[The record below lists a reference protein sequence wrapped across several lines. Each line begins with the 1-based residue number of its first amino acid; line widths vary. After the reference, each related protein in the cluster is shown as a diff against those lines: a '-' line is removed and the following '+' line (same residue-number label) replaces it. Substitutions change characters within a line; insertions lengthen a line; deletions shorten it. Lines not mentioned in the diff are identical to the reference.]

1 MQARKFPEPDALA
14 EPDAA
19 GADVLVPDE
28 LLELVLDDAVDE
40 LLPQAASRI
49 TAAALAAPASSEV
62 CLTVL
67 LHWTK

>member
-1 MQARKFPEPDALA
+1 MQARKLPLPAAAL
-14 EPDAA
+14 ELVVA

-28 LLELVLDDAVDE
+28 LLELELDDAVDE